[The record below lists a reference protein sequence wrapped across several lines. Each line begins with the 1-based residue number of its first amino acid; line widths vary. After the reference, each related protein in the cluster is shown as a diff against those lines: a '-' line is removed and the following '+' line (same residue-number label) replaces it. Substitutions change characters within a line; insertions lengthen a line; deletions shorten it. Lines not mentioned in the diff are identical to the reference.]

1 MQLKV
6 NCFDKITAER
16 KRRSVRPNPQK
27 KKGGKRKKEKGAEK
41 ALERLKT
48 K

>member
-16 KRRSVRPNPQK
+16 KRRSVRPNPP
-27 KKGGKRKKEKGAEK
+27 KKGKKRKKEKGAEK
-41 ALERLKT
+41 ALERLKM